1 MLQPKR
7 QIFSDTLFLG
17 RAGAGMMNLTALIY
31 AENLHTP
38 KAIELLADF
47 TVAHKNV
54 SVGELMAEDE

>member
-1 MLQPKR
+1 
-7 QIFSDTLFLG
+7 
-17 RAGAGMMNLTALIY
+17 MMNLTALIY